1 MPLTQSGGTRATA
14 NRQPCNRIRQLLAG
28 HRERPGNGRRDGDA
42 QIDQVGRRAAG
53 DLRLHMADAQSQ
65 TDQRRG
71 SNHRQNAEANGDGGT
86 SDQFSIADSQA
97 KSQAEDGVHQRSDY
111 RGPDHNRRA
120 VGDQPEAGDHRR
132 ADQKNKKQSDGLDE
146 AIRAS

>member
-1 MPLTQSGGTRATA
+1 MPLTQSVGTR
-14 NRQPCNRIRQLLAG
+14 RQQAPFQQSISTRFAG
-28 HRERPGNGRRDGDA
+28 HREGPGNGRRDGDA

-86 SDQFSIADSQA
+86 SDQFPIAHGQA
-97 KSQAEDGVHQRSDY
+97 KSQAEDGVHQRSDDH
-111 RGPDHNRRA
+111 GPDHNRRA
-120 VGDQPEAGDHRR
+120 VGDQPEAGD
-132 ADQKNKKQSDGLDE
+132 QPQS
-146 AIRAS
+146 